1 MIIGYA
7 RVSKDEQHLDRQ
19 LDQLKNMELKK
30 LLKKNIL
37 EQKSHGQELKNC

>member
-19 LDQLKNMELKK
+19 LDQLKKYGVEKIIKEKYTETKK
-30 LLKKNIL
+30 
-37 EQKSHGQELKNC
+37 